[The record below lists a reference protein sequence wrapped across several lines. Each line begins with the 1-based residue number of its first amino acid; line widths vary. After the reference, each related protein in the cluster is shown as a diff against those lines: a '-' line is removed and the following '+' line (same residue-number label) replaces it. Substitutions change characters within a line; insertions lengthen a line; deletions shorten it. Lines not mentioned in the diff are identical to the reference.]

1 MPDAGEAKT
10 ALSGG
15 AGGGGGGYPSKR
27 LRSPERTRCGRLDCH
42 AGDQAWE
49 LRAKGEIQSL
59 IFRGGDRLQCQGKAP
74 GGFEGAMHG
83 DRLLFHGGGAEGLT
97 TRYHPESGAI
107 GASYAHQQQHT
118 RRLLTSCA
126 RAGLL
131 TSNST
136 FGDFAEGGK
145 VDIPHSAARRIL
157 PSVRQT
163 HIGNDNN
170 NTRCE

>member
-27 LRSPERTRCGRLDCH
+27 LRSPERTRCRGPDCH

-49 LRAKGEIQSL
+49 LRAKGENTITHIPGRRPATMSRQST
-59 IFRGGDRLQCQGKAP
+59 RRVRRSDAW
-74 GGFEGAMHG
+74 
-83 DRLLFHGGGAEGLT
+83 RLLKGG
-97 TRYHPESGAI
+97 ESGQTTFGHPANF
-107 GASYAHQQQHT
+107 AVRATNAHRKHQQQHT

-126 RAGLL
+126 RAGVL

-145 VDIPHSAARRIL
+145 VDDPHSASRRIL
-157 PSVRQT
+157 PSVRRPHT
-163 HIGNDNN
+163 GNDNN